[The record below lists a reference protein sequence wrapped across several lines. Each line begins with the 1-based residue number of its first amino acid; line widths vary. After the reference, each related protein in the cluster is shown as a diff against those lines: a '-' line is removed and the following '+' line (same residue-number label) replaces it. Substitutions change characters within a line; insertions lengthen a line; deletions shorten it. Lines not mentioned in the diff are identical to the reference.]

1 MAMAE
6 VVDHQSRNQ
15 VFGHL
20 LGGCTRLAGGGSLGL
35 SFRYAVCPG
44 NFSSEGS
51 RVPRSLP
58 SREGSRVPRSLPSS
72 EGTRVPRSL
81 PSSEGSRAPRSLPSS
96 EGTRVPRSLPSSEGS
111 RVPRSKKIITSTGGA
126 SMNHWS
132 SDTGTAKDGEE
143 AEQEPGELQSVP
155 LRKSRHIN

>member
-58 SREGSRVPRSLPSS
+58 SSEGSRVPRSLPSS
-72 EGTRVPRSL
+72 EGTRV
-81 PSSEGSRAPRSLPSS
+81 PRSLPSS

-111 RVPRSKKIITSTGGA
+111 RVPRSQKIITSTGGA

>member
-51 RVPRSLP
+51 RVPRSQ
-58 SREGSRVPRSLPSS
+58 
-72 EGTRVPRSL
+72 
-81 PSSEGSRAPRSLPSS
+81 
-96 EGTRVPRSLPSSEGS
+96 
-111 RVPRSKKIITSTGGA
+111 KIITSTGGA